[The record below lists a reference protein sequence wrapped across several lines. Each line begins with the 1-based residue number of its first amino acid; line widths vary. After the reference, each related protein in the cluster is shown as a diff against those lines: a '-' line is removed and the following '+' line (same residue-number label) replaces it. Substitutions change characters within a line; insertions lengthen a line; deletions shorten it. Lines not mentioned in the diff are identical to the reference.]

1 MTAALKKL
9 EDEAMKLPTRSRAR
23 LAERLISSLDE
34 EGTDPNAPKLWVQ
47 ESQRRAEELAS
58 GRVKGV
64 PANKVL
70 RRARAALR

>member
-34 EGTDPNAPKLWVQ
+34 EGTGPNAQKLWVQ